1 MKIYFTEI
9 DQYFVIIVFVYM
21 LYDRKVSPSG
31 ARVTWQFIVEGIN
44 LVSNDGVS
52 DRCEGVGAVWL
63 IFTHRIYHLFR

>member
-52 DRCEGVGAVWL
+52 DRCEGVARGCLVN
-63 IFTHRIYHLFR
+63 FHS